1 MKEMSPKEMAQIAT
15 SKAKADLCNEL
26 ERLEFIYERPVHI
39 IDDELIESFVML
51 CIGNLIKLCSRYRKY
66 HTGASN
72 RKILIGGDRYYFA
85 KVANGHLFSI
95 NDFESMILRWIPN
108 DIDEILEAF
117 SKELNN
123 RFSLVEKVLT
133 DYNTGRKAGEIA
145 KATVDTLVKDQ
156 LKESGFK
163 LRVICRND
171 GSWNCVLHSEIK
183 EKSISFI
190 SDAMSITDDIKRILL
205 REA

>member
-1 MKEMSPKEMAQIAT
+1 MAQIAT
-15 SKAKADLCNEL
+15 SKAKADLRNEL
-26 ERLEFIYERPVHI
+26 ERLEFIYERQVHI
-39 IDDELIESFVML
+39 IDDELIESFIMF
-51 CIGNLIKLCSRYRKY
+51 CISNLIKLCSRYRKY
-66 HTGASN
+66 HSGASN

-183 EKSISFI
+183 EKSISFT

>member
-1 MKEMSPKEMAQIAT
+1 MAQIAT
-15 SKAKADLCNEL
+15 SKAKADLRNEL
-26 ERLEFIYERPVHI
+26 ERLEFIYERQVHI
-39 IDDELIESFVML
+39 IDDELIESFIMF
-51 CIGNLIKLCSRYRKY
+51 CISNLIKLCSRYRKY
-66 HTGASN
+66 HSGASN

-171 GSWNCVLHSEIK
+171 GSWTCVLHSEIK
-183 EKSISFI
+183 EKSISFT

>member
-1 MKEMSPKEMAQIAT
+1 
-15 SKAKADLCNEL
+15 
-26 ERLEFIYERPVHI
+26 
-39 IDDELIESFVML
+39 
-51 CIGNLIKLCSRYRKY
+51 
-66 HTGASN
+66 
-72 RKILIGGDRYYFA
+72 
-85 KVANGHLFSI
+85 
-95 NDFESMILRWIPN
+95 MILGWIPN

-145 KATVDTLVKDQ
+145 KATVETLVKDQ

-163 LRVICRND
+163 LRVRCRND
-171 GSWNCVLHSEIK
+171 GSWSCVLNSEIK
-183 EKSISFI
+183 EKSISFL

>member
-1 MKEMSPKEMAQIAT
+1 
-15 SKAKADLCNEL
+15 
-26 ERLEFIYERPVHI
+26 LEFIYERPVHI

-72 RKILIGGDRYYFA
+72 RKILIGGDRFYFA

-95 NDFESMILRWIPN
+95 NDLKSMILRWIPN
-108 DIDEILEAF
+108 DIDEILEVF

-123 RFSLVEKVLT
+123 RLSLVEKVLT
-133 DYNTGRKAGEIA
+133 DYHTGRKAGEIA
-145 KATVDTLVKDQ
+145 KATVETLVKDQ

-171 GSWNCVLHSEIK
+171 GSWSCVLHSEIK
-183 EKSISFI
+183 EKSISFT

>member
-1 MKEMSPKEMAQIAT
+1 MSPNEMAQIAT
-15 SKAKADLCNEL
+15 SKAKADLRNEL

-39 IDDELIESFVML
+39 IDDELIESYITL

-145 KATVDTLVKDQ
+145 KATVETLVKDH

-171 GSWNCVLHSEIK
+171 GSWSCILHSEIK
-183 EKSISFI
+183 EKSISFT

>member
-1 MKEMSPKEMAQIAT
+1 MSPKEMAQIAT
-15 SKAKADLCNEL
+15 SKAKADLRNEL
-26 ERLEFIYERPVHI
+26 ERLEFIYERQVHI

-51 CIGNLIKLCSRYRKY
+51 CVSNLIKFCSRYRKY

-123 RFSLVEKVLT
+123 RFSLVENVLT

-145 KATVDTLVKDQ
+145 KATVETLVKDQ

-163 LRVICRND
+163 LRVRCRND
-171 GSWNCVLHSEIK
+171 GSWSCVLNSEIK
-183 EKSISFI
+183 EKSISFT

>member
-1 MKEMSPKEMAQIAT
+1 MSPKEMAQIAI
-15 SKAKADLCNEL
+15 SKAKADLHNEL
-26 ERLEFIYERPVHI
+26 ERLEFIYDRQVHI

-66 HTGASN
+66 HAGASN
-72 RKILIGGDRYYFA
+72 RKILIGGDRFYFA
-85 KVANGHLFSI
+85 KVADGHLFSM
-95 NDFESMILRWIPN
+95 NNFDSMTLRWIPN
-108 DIDEILEAF
+108 DIEEILQAF

-123 RFSLVEKVLT
+123 RFSLIENILT
-133 DYNTGRKAGEIA
+133 DYHTGRKAGEIA
-145 KATVDTLVKDQ
+145 KATVETLVRDQ

-171 GSWNCVLHSEIK
+171 GSWSCVLHSEIK
-183 EKSISFI
+183 EKSISFT